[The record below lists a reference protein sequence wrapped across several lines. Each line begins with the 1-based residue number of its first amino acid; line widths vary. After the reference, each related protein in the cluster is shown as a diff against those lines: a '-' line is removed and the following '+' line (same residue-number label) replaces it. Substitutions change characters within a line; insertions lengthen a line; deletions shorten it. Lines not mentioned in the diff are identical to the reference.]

1 MTTKDSPDSPVNGKV
16 PAGVVIRPKLDGDSG
31 GLTFFLGGGG
41 IAMICAALLVREGSG
56 HGDDVPGRIAL
67 VLLGL
72 ALVCLPVLMIWQYRL
87 LVTADSL
94 VLRRLGKKPKA
105 VANRADI
112 AKARWQRR
120 GRGHVGAFVDAN
132 DAVLL
137 ELGPF
142 FLKKQVRQI
151 AAMLDVPVKG

>member
-1 MTTKDSPDSPVNGKV
+1 MTTKDSPVGDEV
-16 PAGVVIRPKLDGDSG
+16 PASVVIRPKLDGDSVG
-31 GLTFFLGGGG
+31 MTLFIGGGG
-41 IAMICAALLVREGSG
+41 IAMICVALLVSKGSG
-56 HGDDVPGRIAL
+56 HSSDTPFRVGLGL
-67 VLLGL
+67 VGL

-120 GRGHVGAFVDAN
+120 GRGHVGVFVDAN
-132 DAVLL
+132 GVVLL

-142 FLKKQVRQI
+142 FLKKQVKQI